1 MDLKII
7 TGLVAGVLLLGVIF
21 YEQTLDDD
29 YKLPES
35 ATQGPEALAWLR
47 KSQNE
52 SALASN
58 RFPDTRDALSFVQEL
73 YRAGAVKV
81 VVPNDSITDDGVE
94 IYADSLVV
102 TLPDDPAK
110 RQRVWKLCAAEIARL
125 GERPP
130 ETTDEK
136 HVLLWWD

>member
-7 TGLVAGVLLLGVIF
+7 VGLLAGALLVGVIF
-21 YEQTLDDD
+21 YEQTLEDD
-29 YKLPES
+29 YRLPES
-35 ATQGPEALAWLR
+35 AAQGPEALNWLR

-58 RFPDTRDALSFVQEL
+58 RFPETRDAMSFVQEL
-73 YRAGAVKV
+73 YRAGAKRV

-94 IYADSLVV
+94 VYADALVV

-110 RQRVWKLCAAEIARL
+110 RDRVWKLCAREIARE

-130 ETTDEK
+130 ASTDEK